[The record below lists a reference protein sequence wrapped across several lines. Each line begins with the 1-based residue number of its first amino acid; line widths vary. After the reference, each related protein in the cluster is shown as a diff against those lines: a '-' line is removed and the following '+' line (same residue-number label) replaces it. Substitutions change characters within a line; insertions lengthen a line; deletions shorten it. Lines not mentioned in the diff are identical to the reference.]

1 MDEGV
6 WYAKTFFLLTFHPK
20 NGLCDVMRGSQLLVG
35 ETGLSGESL
44 RRCELDV
51 GLSW

>member
-1 MDEGV
+1 MDESV
-6 WYAKTFFLLTFHPK
+6 LYAKTILLTFHPK
-20 NGLCDVMRGSQLLVG
+20 NGSCVVRQGSQLLVG

>member
-6 WYAKTFFLLTFHPK
+6 LYGKNLFLLTFHPK
-20 NGLCDVMRGSQLLVG
+20 NGSCVVMRGSQLLVG